1 MHTNDKLRAEIDRE
15 LDAIKEMEVGSDKH
29 AAAVDHVTK
38 LYDRMIETERL
49 EGEGYDKAEAR
60 KDEKKNRLIGYII
73 SGLSIGLPAAIN
85 IWAFKKSMKFEEV
98 GTITSQAGREMFK
111 RLFSKK

>member
-1 MHTNDKLRAEIDRE
+1 MHTNDKLRAEVNRVLE
-15 LDAIKEMEVGSDKH
+15 AAGKFEVGSEEH
-29 AAAVDHVTK
+29 SAAVRHATE
-38 LYDRMIETERL
+38 LYDRLIEAERL
-49 EGEGYDKAEAR
+49 EGDGYDKAESR

-73 SGLSIGLPAAIN
+73 SGLSIGVPAVVN
-85 IWAFKKSMKFEEV
+85 IWAFRKSMKFEET

>member
-1 MHTNDKLRAEIDRE
+1 MHTNDKLRVEIDRE
-15 LDAIKEMEVGSDKH
+15 LDAIKNMEVGSEEH
-29 AAAVDHVTK
+29 SAAVDHVTK
-38 LYDRMIETERL
+38 LYDRLIETERL
-49 EGEGYDKAEAR
+49 EGEGYDKAETR
-60 KDEKKNRLIGYII
+60 KEDRKNRLIGYII
-73 SGLSIGLPAAIN
+73 SGLSIGLPAVIN

>member
-1 MHTNDKLRAEIDRE
+1 MYVNDKLRVEIDRE
-15 LDAIKEMEVGSDKH
+15 LEAIKGMEVGSEKH
-29 AAAVDHVTK
+29 STAVDHLTK
-38 LYDRMIETERL
+38 LYDKMIEMERF
-49 EGEGYDKAEAR
+49 EGESYDKAEAR
-60 KDEKKNRLIGYII
+60 KDDKKNRLIGYII
-73 SGLSIGLPAAIN
+73 SGLSIGIPAAVN

>member
-15 LDAIKEMEVGSDKH
+15 LDAIKDMKVGSDEH
-29 AAAVDHVTK
+29 SDAVDNVTK
-38 LYDRMIETERL
+38 LYDRLIETERL
-49 EGEGYDKAEAR
+49 EGDGYDKAESR

-73 SGLSIGLPAAIN
+73 SGLSIGVPALVSV
-85 IWAFKKSMKFEEV
+85 WAFRKSMRFEET

>member
-1 MHTNDKLRAEIDRE
+1 MHVNDKLRAEIDRE
-15 LDAIKEMEVGSDKH
+15 LDAIKGMSVGSDEH
-29 AAAVDHVTK
+29 SAAVDHVTK
-38 LYDRMIETERL
+38 LYDRLIETERL

-60 KDEKKNRLIGYII
+60 KVDKWHRIVGYII
-73 SGLSIGLPAAIN
+73 SALGIGVPAIVSC
-85 IWAFKKSMKFEEV
+85 WAFKKSMKFEEV

>member
-1 MHTNDKLRAEIDRE
+1 MYVNDKLRVEIDRE
-15 LDAIKEMEVGSDKH
+15 LEAIKTMKVGSEEH
-29 AAAVDHVTK
+29 SAAVDHVTK
-38 LYDRMIETERL
+38 LYDRMIEMDRL
-49 EGEGYDKAEAR
+49 EGESYDKAESR
-60 KDEKKNRLIGYII
+60 KDDKKNRLIGYII
-73 SGLSIGLPAAIN
+73 SGLSIGLPAVIN

>member
-15 LDAIKEMEVGSDKH
+15 LEAIKDMEVGSDKH
-29 AAAVDHVTK
+29 SAAVDHVTK
-38 LYDRMIETERL
+38 LYDRLIETERL
-49 EGEGYDKAEAR
+49 EGEGYDKAESR

-73 SGLSIGLPAAIN
+73 SGLSIGVPAVVN

>member
-15 LDAIKEMEVGSDKH
+15 LEAIKEMKVGSDEH
-29 AAAVDHVTK
+29 SAAVEHVTK
-38 LYDRMIETERL
+38 LYDRLIEVERL
-49 EGEGYDKAEAR
+49 ESDGYDKAEAR
-60 KDEKKNRLIGYII
+60 KDDKKNRLIGYII
-73 SGLSIGLPAAIN
+73 SGLSIGIPAVVN

>member
-15 LDAIKEMEVGSDKH
+15 LDAIKEMDIGSDKH
-29 AAAVDHVTK
+29 SAAVDHVTK
-38 LYDRMIETERL
+38 LYDRLIETERL
-49 EGEGYDKAEAR
+49 EGEGYEKAESR
-60 KDEKKNRLIGYII
+60 KDEKRNRLIGYII
-73 SGLSIGLPAAIN
+73 SGLTIGVPAAIN
-85 IWAFKKSMKFEEV
+85 IWAFKKSMRFEEQ

>member
-1 MHTNDKLRAEIDRE
+1 MHVSNGLRMEIERE
-15 LDAIKEMEVGSDKH
+15 LEAIKTMKVGSDEH
-29 AAAVDHVTK
+29 CAAVDHVTK
-38 LYDRMIETERL
+38 LCDRLIEMDRL
-49 EGEGYDKAEAR
+49 EDEGYDKAETR

-73 SGLSIGLPAAIN
+73 SGLSIGIPAAIN

>member
-1 MHTNDKLRAEIDRE
+1 MHTNDKLRVEIDRE
-15 LDAIKEMEVGSDKH
+15 LDAIKEMEVGSEKH
-29 AAAVDHVTK
+29 SAAVDHVTK
-38 LYDRMIETERL
+38 LYDRLIEAERL
-49 EGEGYDKAEAR
+49 EGEGYDKTEAR
-60 KDEKKNRLIGYII
+60 KDEQKNRLIGYII
-73 SGLSIGLPAAIN
+73 SGLSIGLPAAVN

>member
-1 MHTNDKLRAEIDRE
+1 MHVNDKLRMEVVRE
-15 LDAIKEMEVGSDKH
+15 LDAIKEMKVGSEEH
-29 AAAVDHVTK
+29 SAAVDHVTK
-38 LYDRMIETERL
+38 LYDRLIETERL

-60 KDEKKNRLIGYII
+60 KVDKWHRIVGYII
-73 SGLSIGLPAAIN
+73 SALGIGVPAIVSC
-85 IWAFKKSMKFEEV
+85 WAFKKSMKFEEV

>member
-1 MHTNDKLRAEIDRE
+1 MHVNDKLRAEIGRE
-15 LDAIKEMEVGSDKH
+15 LDAIKEMEVGSEKH
-29 AAAVDHVTK
+29 SAGVDHVTK
-38 LYDRMIETERL
+38 LYDRLIEAERL

-60 KDEKKNRLIGYII
+60 KDEKVHRLIGYII
-73 SGLSIGLPAAIN
+73 AGLGIGVPAFVN
-85 IWAFKKSMKFEEV
+85 IWAFRKSMKFEET

>member
-15 LDAIKEMEVGSDKH
+15 LEAIKEMEVGSDKH
-29 AAAVDHVTK
+29 TAAVQRVTELYK
-38 LYDRMIETERL
+38 LLIETERL

-73 SGLSIGLPAAIN
+73 SGLGVCIPAAVN

-111 RLFSKK
+111 RLFSRK

>member
-1 MHTNDKLRAEIDRE
+1 MHVNDKLRAEIDRE
-15 LDAIKEMEVGSDKH
+15 LEAIKDMDVGSDEH
-29 AAAVDHVTK
+29 SAAVEHVTK
-38 LYDRMIETERL
+38 LYDRLLESERL
-49 EGEGYDKAEAR
+49 EGEGYDKTEAR

-73 SGLSIGLPAAIN
+73 SGLGIVVPAAVN

-111 RLFSKK
+111 RLFSRK